1 MNTTNVPAEWFREL
15 IEINNKIIE
24 ASTKPVNERDWS
36 FYIGCLQ
43 SHIYNY
49 KYFNQPEQSSELEEL
64 EMEEF
69 GKWIQSNNK
78 YTFHVGMDK
87 WVVLIDSIYNTIPFS
102 EVYKAFLNREK

>member
-24 ASTKPVNERDWS
+24 ASTPPVNEKDWS

-49 KYFNQPEQSSELEEL
+49 KYFNQPEQSSELEE
-64 EMEEF
+64 F
-69 GKWIQSNNK
+69 AKWLKVCPYS
-78 YTFHVGMDK
+78 Y
-87 WVVLIDSIYNTIPFS
+87 DSKSSAWYYVSRQVPFS
-102 EVYKAFLNREK
+102 EVYKAFQNREK

>member
-49 KYFNQPEQSSELEEL
+49 KYFNQPEQSSELEE
-64 EMEEF
+64 F
-69 GKWIQSNNK
+69 A
-78 YTFHVGMDK
+78 K
-87 WVVLIDSIYNTIPFS
+87 WVVNIDCGYIYTINDGWEKHCKNDAEEWIQTTFS
-102 EVYKAFLNREK
+102 EVYKAFINRDK

>member
-49 KYFNQPEQSSELEEL
+49 KYFNQPEQSSELDLEEL
-64 EMEEF
+64 N
-69 GKWIQSNNK
+69 KWIFRK
-78 YTFHVGMDK
+78 Y
-87 WVVLIDSIYNTIPFS
+87 IYNPSTDMYHGASNMTSITPFS
-102 EVYKAFLNREK
+102 EVLKAFQNREK

>member
-1 MNTTNVPAEWFREL
+1 MNTTNVQTEWFREL

-49 KYFNQPEQSSELEEL
+49 KYFNQPEQSSELEEFQ
-64 EMEEF
+64 EWFVKE
-69 GKWIQSNNK
+69 SNF
-78 YTFHVGMDK
+78 YSVDK
-87 WVVLIDSIYNTIPFS
+87 DGIEVPFS
-102 EVYKAFLNREK
+102 EVYKAFQNREK

>member
-1 MNTTNVPAEWFREL
+1 MNTTNVPTEWFREL

-49 KYFNQPEQSSELEEL
+49 KYFNQPEQSSELEEFATFL
-64 EMEEF
+64 RRYKYDAVLDRYERINSF
-69 GKWIQSNNK
+69 G
-78 YTFHVGMDK
+78 TFF
-87 WVVLIDSIYNTIPFS
+87 TFS
-102 EVYKAFLNREK
+102 EVLKAFQNREK